1 MAIGALIYVAVAV
14 TAVSVV
20 PWRERSQAPGPLTDV
35 MARAAPVVAPWVFT
49 AVTLFAVANAALV
62 NYRPAW
68 TTQPSR
74 LAARQAMRL
83 SCRPGTSAPSV

>member
-35 MARAAPVVAPWVFT
+35 MARAAPVVAP
-49 AVTLFAVANAALV
+49 
-62 NYRPAW
+62 
-68 TTQPSR
+68 
-74 LAARQAMRL
+74 
-83 SCRPGTSAPSV
+83 